1 MPDVAEILIPL
12 ALDTAY
18 SYVVPEG
25 LRLAEGDVVQVPLGP
40 RETVG
45 VVWGLSHSPGG
56 SNLRPVTGRV
66 DVAPLSEPLRRLV
79 DWIARYTL
87 APKGSALALVLRLP
101 DEAAARETAR
111 VAVRVSGKPPARRTA
126 ARDKVLAAAGDGA
139 LHGKSALAKRAGV
152 SLGVVD
158 GLIDDGAL
166 EAVAVEPEPVAPPPD
181 PDHPRVPLSEAQEA
195 AAALLMPTAAIPLDP
210 SSAGPLPLA
219 ERGRGGGG
227 SESSAPVPSEPS
239 PPPAPP
245 RKGEERPIA
254 DRRDHSGQFSSLTPT
269 LSRTEAGAGRG
280 AGAGAVL
287 LEGVTGSGKTEVYF
301 EAVAHCVRAGRQAL
315 ILMPEIALTAQ
326 FLDRFAAR
334 FGVRPAA
341 WHSGIGG
348 KRRERLRAAVAAGEA
363 LVVVGARSALFL
375 PFRNLGLIVVDE
387 EHEAAYKQEDG
398 VHYHARDM
406 AVVRGRLEGCPVV
419 LASATPSIETRV
431 NAERGRYRHVRLPE
445 RFGGRRLPDI
455 TAIDMRLDGPE
466 RGRFLSPPLINAIK
480 ANLAAG
486 EQALLFLNR
495 RGYAPLTLCRACGHR
510 YRCRN
515 CSTWLVEHR
524 FRKALVCHQCGY
536 AEPRPQA
543 CTECGTFDNLT
554 PCGPGVERI
563 AEEVS
568 ELFPD
573 RRVIVLSSDF
583 PGGAERLRMELEAVA
598 AGECDIVVGTQ
609 LVAKGHNF
617 PHLTLVGVL
626 DADIGLT
633 SGDPRA
639 AERTFQLL
647 QQVTGRAGRGERPGR
662 ALVQTYQP
670 THPVIAALLSGDA
683 ERFYAEEVMAR
694 EAAGLPPFGRLAALV
709 VSAAEREA
717 AEAHGQALARAA
729 EPPPGVMV
737 LGPAEAPLALVRGRY
752 RFRLLVKTERNI
764 DLQGYLRHWLARA
777 PKPRGNLRVAVDVDP
792 QSFL

>member
-1 MPDVAEILIPL
+1 MPHIADILIPL
-12 ALDTAY
+12 ALDTPY
-18 SYVVPEG
+18 SYVVPAG
-25 LRLAEGDVVQVPLGP
+25 LDLEAGDVVQVPLGP
-40 RETVG
+40 RETIG
-45 VVWGLSHSPGG
+45 VVWGVAESAGG

-66 DVAPLSEPLRRLV
+66 GVAPLSRPLRELV

-87 APKGSALALVLRLP
+87 APKGSALAMVLRLP
-101 DEAAARETAR
+101 DEAAAVETAR
-111 VAVRVSGKPPARRTA
+111 VAVRITDKPPTRPTA
-126 ARDKVLAAAGDGA
+126 ARAKVLAVAADRA
-139 LHGKSALAKRAGV
+139 LRGKSALAKEAGV
-152 SLGVVD
+152 SLSVVD

-166 EAVAVEPEPVAPPPD
+166 EALAVEPEPVAPRPD
-181 PDHPRVPLSEAQEA
+181 PDHPRTPLSDAQA
-195 AAALLMPTAAIPLDP
+195 AAVMQL
-210 SSAGPLPLA
+210 
-219 ERGRGGGG
+219 
-227 SESSAPVPSEPS
+227 SAPA
-239 PPPAPP
+239 PA
-245 RKGEERPIA
+245 EEGGIRP
-254 DRRDHSGQFSSLTPT
+254 
-269 LSRTEAGAGRG
+269 
-280 AGAGAVL
+280 VL

-301 EAVAHCVRAGRQAL
+301 EAVAECVRRGEQAL

-334 FGVRPAA
+334 FGARPAA

-375 PFRNLGLIVVDE
+375 PFARLGLIVVDE

-406 AVVRGRLEGCPVV
+406 AVVRGRLEGCAVV

-431 NAERGRYRHVRLPE
+431 NAARGRYRHVALPE

-455 TAIDMRLDGPE
+455 AAIDMRRDAPE
-466 RGRFLSPPLINAIK
+466 RGRFLSPPLVNAVK
-480 ANLAAG
+480 HTLERG

-510 YRCRN
+510 YQCRN

-524 FRKALVCHQCGY
+524 FRRALVCHQCGY
-536 AEPRPQA
+536 SERRPEA
-543 CTECGTFDNLT
+543 CTACGTFDNLT
-554 PCGPGVERI
+554 ACGPGVERI
-563 AEEVS
+563 AEEAV

-573 RRVIVLSSDF
+573 KRIIVLSSDF
-583 PGGAERLRMELEAVA
+583 PGGAERLRQELEAVA
-598 AGECDIVVGTQ
+598 AGECDLVVGTQ

-617 PHLTLVGVL
+617 PGLTLVGVL

-670 THPVIAALLSGDA
+670 EHPVIAALLSGDA
-683 ERFYAEEVMAR
+683 ERFYAEEIAAR
-694 EAAGLPPFGRLAALV
+694 EAAGLPPFGRLAALI

-729 EPPPGVMV
+729 DPPPGVMV

-752 RFRLLVKTERNI
+752 RFRLLVKTERNV
-764 DLQGYLRHWLARA
+764 DLQAYLRAWLARG
-777 PKPRGNLRVAVDVDP
+777 PKPRGNLRVAIDVDP